1 MYNSWILI
9 DFYFLMLDIV
19 FMFYVLGMIDF
30 KDLIN

>member
-1 MYNSWILI
+1 MYNSWILV